1 MIILIVVKNLLL
13 NLQVKEKLTETEE
26 VQHVTTNALTAT
38 TMGTGLT
45 HAVLHEEIVVAAED
59 LDQEA
64 INVAEEMITTGEMI
78 VLKIEIEDMVE
89 EEKVEE
95 EMVEEIMEET
105 EEEIEVTMA
114 EITTEITEVV
124 KEISIEMIDLTG
136 IEVPEIAA
144 EITEDDLDQCSLD
157 IYLI

>member
-1 MIILIVVKNLLL
+1 M
-13 NLQVKEKLTETEE
+13 
-26 VQHVTTNALTAT
+26 
-38 TMGTGLT
+38 
-45 HAVLHEEIVVAAED
+45 LHEEIVVAAED

-136 IEVPEIAA
+136 TEVTEIP
-144 EITEDDLDQCSLD
+144 EDDLDRCPLD
-157 IYLI
+157 ICFI

>member
-45 HAVLHEEIVVAAED
+45 HVVLHEEIVVIEVAAED

-64 INVAEEMITTGEMI
+64 INVAEEMTGEMI
-78 VLKIEIEDMVE
+78 DMTIEIIEIEDM
-89 EEKVEE
+89 VEE

-105 EEEIEVTMA
+105 EER
-114 EITTEITEVV
+114 
-124 KEISIEMIDLTG
+124 
-136 IEVPEIAA
+136 
-144 EITEDDLDQCSLD
+144 
-157 IYLI
+157 